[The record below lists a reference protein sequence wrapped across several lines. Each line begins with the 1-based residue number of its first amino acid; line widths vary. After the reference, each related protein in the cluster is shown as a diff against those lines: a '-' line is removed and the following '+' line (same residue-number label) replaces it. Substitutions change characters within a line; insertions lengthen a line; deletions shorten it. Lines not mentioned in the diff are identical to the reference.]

1 MKLLMLLL
9 FIRFPEYRQMLGL
22 LQANLHEWREIVRLD
37 SSCDCYLPGTFLFKW
52 GLKIPDFSLARSD

>member
-22 LQANLHEWREIVRLD
+22 LQANLHEWREIARLD
-37 SSCDCYLPGTFLFKW
+37 SSCDWYLFRNFSFQI
-52 GLKIPDFSLARSD
+52 GLKNS